1 MYYLER
7 RFVYLDVGEDL
18 VEKWQFSGPVW
29 VCDAVVPHPG
39 AEDELVG
46 AVIQGPAGDDELST
60 VHRQRSNGGD
70 ILQIRHIKF
79 KARNCSY

>member
-18 VEKWQFSGPVW
+18 VEKWQLSGPVR

-60 VHRQRSNGGD
+60 VHRQGRNGGD